1 MSING
6 VNFFQDRNNDVETM
20 WKKFKNKLCEG
31 IKKFIPI
38 VKNFNG
44 GKGGK

>member
-1 MSING
+1 MLKQCEI
-6 VNFFQDRNNDVETM
+6 
-20 WKKFKNKLCEG
+20 KFKNKLYEG